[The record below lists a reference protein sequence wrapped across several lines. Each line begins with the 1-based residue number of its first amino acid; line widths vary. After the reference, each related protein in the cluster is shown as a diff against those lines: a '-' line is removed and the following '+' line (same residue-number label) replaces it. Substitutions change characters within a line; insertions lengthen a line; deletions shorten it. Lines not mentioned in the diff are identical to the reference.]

1 MSYYELADRL
11 KEVISPFL
19 DEMDV
24 ELVELNLVGSRTR
37 PTLQILVDKSGGG
50 ITLSEC
56 AKLNQLIGELL
67 DARNLID
74 TRYVL
79 EVSSPGVDRPL
90 KTKND
95 FLRYIGK
102 KAVFYLSEP
111 VLNRI
116 ELQGT
121 INGIDAESVLVCV
134 GQETAAIPLDKIN
147 KAKQIIDKA

>member
-1 MSYYELADRL
+1 MGYYELVDKL
-11 KEVISPFL
+11 KEAISPLL

-37 PTLQILVDKSGGG
+37 PTLQILVDKSGG
-50 ITLSEC
+50 INLSEC